1 MASPFSVFRKYGKS
15 LMAVLV
21 VMLMVGWGVLG
32 VLQDMQTAGS
42 ADARDPLVVTS
53 THGDLTENKLL
64 QLRQQKNLVRTFLAR
79 VMMLKAQPQFA
90 FFVERQINQLIGGFS
105 DEVLVDDW
113 FLTKEA
119 DARGVVVPD
128 AAIDKFLDGV
138 TGGQVRAEEYRQILL
153 TMQQESP
160 LRPTKATLYNAM
172 RTVLASNQMRMMTA
186 GMLIT
191 TPSERFDGYQRLRR
205 RAAVELVPI
214 KAEDLVSKVPEP
226 KESQLRALYNQHKNE
241 EPVPGSSTP
250 GFKVP
255 ARSSFLY
262 VKANYDKF
270 VKPEAITA
278 KEIQDQYDKVKD
290 QQYLFSGLGAD
301 PEPAP
306 AKPAV
311 TPSEKKPAETPK
323 LTPEKKETPPAK
335 PAEEKKPETPKPTP
349 PSPSEKP
356 ATPEK
361 KDTPPAKP
369 ADEKKPA
376 EEKKP
381 ETPKPTPPAS
391 PEKPATPEKKDT
403 PPAKPADEKKSEE
416 KKPDDKKPDEKK
428 SSAIQFDGAHESLV
442 AFAEDA
448 AKAADDV
455 AKKSGEAAKSDA
467 APAITDPAKSTT
479 PQATS
484 TPAATTPAAPAA
496 PEVKK
501 PEPPPQL
508 TEKYKLPEN
517 VREGPSPKYDPL
529 WKVEDAIRTQL
540 AREKA
545 ATLVDKLILEV
556 DNTLASYSQQLFTW
570 DAEVK
575 AAKGDKKDAITA
587 PKEPDLEAVAKQI
600 SERAGYPDGL
610 TAGKTGLVSIHEASR
625 LPGIGESNSADNRS
639 FASQAGRGGMRPFTS
654 ITTVDTAG
662 NRYRIMKTAAKET
675 FVPTFEEAKSEVL
688 HSWKMIEARKL
699 IKQRAEEL
707 AAEARK
713 QNKPLKEAFAADKS
727 LTVLEPEAFSW
738 LTRNS
743 ADPFGTQRSLPQ
755 LTEVEGV
762 VDGGDEFMRGVFALE
777 ADGSVGVT
785 MNNPQTIAYVVR
797 IKSYSPS
804 PQLLRDTFLVDPPM
818 ESMTAISNDQ
828 RQLFQSWL
836 TDRRKVAK
844 LTWKRDPG
852 LEEEM

>member
-90 FFVERQINQLIGGFS
+90 FFVERQVNQLIGGFS
-105 DEVLVDDW
+105 DEALVEDW
-113 FLTKEA
+113 FLSKEA
-119 DARGVVVPD
+119 DTRGVVVPD

-138 TGGQVRAEEYRQILL
+138 TGGQVKAEEYRQILL
-153 TMQQESP
+153 TMQQESS
-160 LRPTKATLYNAM
+160 LRPTKSTLYNAM

-226 KESQLRALYNQHKNE
+226 KEAQLRELYNAHKSE

-311 TPSEKKPAETPK
+311 VPGEKKPAETPK

-335 PAEEKKPETPKPTP
+335 PADEKKPE
-349 PSPSEKP
+349 
-356 ATPEK
+356 A
-361 KDTPPAKP
+361 
-369 ADEKKPA
+369 KKPA
-376 EEKKP
+376 
-381 ETPKPTPPAS
+381 
-391 PEKPATPEKKDT
+391 
-403 PPAKPADEKKSEE
+403 EE
-416 KKPDDKKPDEKK
+416 KKPDDKKPEEKKADEKK
-428 SSAIQFDGAHESLV
+428 SSAIHFDGAPESLV

-455 AKKSGEAAKSDA
+455 AKKSGDAAKSDA
-467 APAITDPAKSTT
+467 APAITDPAKSST
-479 PQATS
+479 PPATS

-529 WKVEDAIRTQL
+529 WKVEESIRTQL

-600 SERAGYPDGL
+600 SERAGYPGGL
-610 TAGKTGLVSIHEASR
+610 TAAKTGMVSIHEASR
-625 LPGIGESNSADNRS
+625 LPGIGESTSADNRP
-639 FASQAGRGGMRPFTS
+639 FAAQAGRGGMRPFTS

-675 FVPTFEEAKSEVL
+675 YVPTFEEAKSEVL
-688 HSWKMIEARKL
+688 HAWKMIEARKL

-707 AAEARK
+707 AADARK
-713 QNKPLKEAFAADKS
+713 QNKSLKEAFAADKS

-785 MNNPQTIAYVVR
+785 LNNPQTIAYVVR
-797 IKSYSPS
+797 IKSYTPS

-836 TDRRKVAK
+836 DDRRKLAK